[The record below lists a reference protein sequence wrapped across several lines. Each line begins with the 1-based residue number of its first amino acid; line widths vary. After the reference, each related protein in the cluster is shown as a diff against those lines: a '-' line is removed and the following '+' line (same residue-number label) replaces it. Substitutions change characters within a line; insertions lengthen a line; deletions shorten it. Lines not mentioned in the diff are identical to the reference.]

1 MLSRSSQS
9 KAMISDNDLYSLA
22 VFLGSASMIL
32 IVAYHYFEVNSSDE
46 TSEPLQTAAPE
57 KKAVGGS

>member
-1 MLSRSSQS
+1 
-9 KAMISDNDLYSLA
+9 MISDNDLYSLA
-22 VFLGSASMIL
+22 VFLGSTSMIL
-32 IVAYHYFEVNSSDE
+32 IVAYHYFEVNSDK